1 MVSLPVVKV
10 PEFVKSKAIDKFEA
24 AEISKSALALIT
36 KFPLISKSLATSTS
50 ELPVFDMVRL

>member
-10 PEFVKSKAIDKFEA
+10 PEFVKSKAIYKFEA
-24 AEISKSALALIT
+24 AEISNSALALIT
-36 KFPLISKSLATSTS
+36 KFPLTSKSLARSTS